1 MLVKIPVG
9 LVTMADVKV
18 AAWRER
24 RALSQRDLARLAN
37 VSQFSISRIET
48 GKQRPRPSTLRKL
61 AKALSLSPEQLFLSP
76 DTVQAQT
83 QADP

>member
-1 MLVKIPVG
+1 
-9 LVTMADVKV
+9 MANVQV

-48 GKQRPRPSTLRKL
+48 GQQRPRPSTLRKL

-76 DTVQAQT
+76 DAALDETKAIR
-83 QADP
+83 